1 MNNEMKGAK
10 PTLAE
15 RLYEMSKE
23 DSVYC
28 TLEKYD
34 NPDDAFR
41 AMAGSYEG
49 GTFVVLDDE
58 TFPKLVF
65 GNAIDL
71 LYIQEIGGMTK
82 EEIDFALTV
91 DVNGI
96 MSTLLID
103 NPFILWSAKLKAYY
117 VYHYD
122 IEYGFSD
129 DESVEAAYKEL
140 IECYDIAS
148 IVKYAKE
155 TVAVNGKVF
164 GKDINA
170 YYRLREMY
178 ELHSR
183 KTTL

>member
-1 MNNEMKGAK
+1 MKGAK

-23 DSVYC
+23 DSVWC

-34 NPDDAFR
+34 NPDNAFR

-49 GTFVVLDDE
+49 GTFAVLNDE
-58 TFPKLVF
+58 TFSKFVF
-65 GNAIDL
+65 GKVIGL
-71 LYIQEIGGMTK
+71 LYLQEIGDMTK

-91 DVNGI
+91 DVDGI

-178 ELHSR
+178 GLHSR
-183 KTTL
+183 KATL